1 MNAVTLLL
9 TIAVANGERETVETF
24 PSMAACERAG
34 LGMVSAGQPGWTVT
48 FECIPHLRIAP
59 NAHADQNTDAA
70 R

>member
-9 TIAVANGERETVETF
+9 TIAAAHGEQETIKTF
-24 PSMAACERAG
+24 PNMAACERAG
-34 LGMVSAGQPGWTVT
+34 LGMVSASQPGWTVT

-59 NAHADQNTDAA
+59 SARADQNTDAA